1 MISRHLC
8 AIRLHERK
16 TPCPKC
22 QSPQIVKNGKA
33 LGKQRDKCNLLL
45 AIYETDY
52 SWPACTRK
60 GYGSATLYTQ
70 GLSIRAIARLIGV
83 SPTTVLKWIKLFA
96 KTHSEQITNGV
107 P

>member
-16 TPCPKC
+16 TPCSKC
-22 QSPQIVKNGKA
+22 QSPQVVKNGKA
-33 LGKQRDKCNLLL
+33 LGKQRYKCNLLL
-45 AIYETDY
+45 AIYETDS

-60 GYGSATLYTQ
+60 GYGSVTLYN
-70 GLSIRAIARLIGV
+70 GLSILAIVRLIGV
-83 SPTTVLKWIKLFA
+83 SPTAVLKLIKLFA
-96 KTHSEQITNGV
+96 KTHSEQITNCV